1 MILTRRWW
9 KLQRWLTCINAD
21 DGDDTE
27 GSKNCGKNVEDDD
40 NNEGNEED
48 DGTDK
53 DVEDDD
59 LGDDA
64 DTAYLLLH
72 EVEAHGDHGDAEEE
86 VEGAEGDP
94 GLAVLHL
101 LVRGEVTEADGG
113 QSDETEVGTGQRR
126 GLGWN
131 WYILSCGQ
139 NTN

>member
-48 DGTDK
+48 DTTDK

-64 DTAYLLLH
+64 DTAGPTSSCTRLKLM
-72 EVEAHGDHGDAEEE
+72 AIMAM
-86 VEGAEGDP
+86 P
-94 GLAVLHL
+94 K
-101 LVRGEVTEADGG
+101 
-113 QSDETEVGTGQRR
+113 RR
-126 GLGWN
+126 
-131 WYILSCGQ
+131 
-139 NTN
+139 